1 MLHAVQAPV
10 LKLIAVAGASVAAVA
25 GFSGKT
31 CCSQEVTQHLL
42 LHAPE
47 KPNAI
52 YLTAFEND
60 RTTVTLKEAGSYRI
74 TFQTRATLPD
84 TCEWIATEV
93 LVPIDEDRY
102 AYSYDEQMLSCEPG
116 AEPRYIAT
124 PRTGLVTVED

>member
-31 CCSQEVTQHLL
+31 CSHEVTQHLV

-60 RTTVTLKEAGSYRI
+60 RTTVTLESAGAYRI

-84 TCEWIATEV
+84 SCEWITTEV
-93 LVPIDEDRY
+93 LVPLDDERY
-102 AYSYDEQMLSCEPG
+102 AYSYDERMLSCAPG
-116 AEPRYIAT
+116 AEPRYVAT